1 MPEDSSSPSK
11 ILGTVWDKKDDMLEM
26 QVPNPPDNQPLT
38 KRGILSHLASIY
50 DPLAMILPTT
60 VKGKQIYRDACDET
74 KGWNREVSEQLKR
87 EWMKWSNHLKTVRV
101 PRSVARGV
109 H

>member
-1 MPEDSSSPSK
+1 
-11 ILGTVWDKKDDMLEM
+11 
-26 QVPNPPDNQPLT
+26 
-38 KRGILSHLASIY
+38 
-50 DPLAMILPTT
+50 MILPTT

-74 KGWNREVSEQLKR
+74 KGWNREVSDQLKR

-109 H
+109 HRVQVVHLHMFADASNIACSAATIAIVEGERGEWQSVY

>member
-1 MPEDSSSPSK
+1 
-11 ILGTVWDKKDDMLEM
+11 
-26 QVPNPPDNQPLT
+26 
-38 KRGILSHLASIY
+38 
-50 DPLAMILPTT
+50 MILPTT

-74 KGWNREVSEQLKR
+74 KGWNREVSDQLKR
-87 EWMKWSNHLKTVRV
+87 EWMKWSNNLKTVRV